1 MLQGGLP
8 FPPEANLTA
17 ISVLGFLNR
26 SQMNRKQAVEGSI
39 RANKEARTHS
49 KKKRKSGVKRLATA
63 PEL

>member
-26 SQMNRKQAVEGSI
+26 SQMDMKPAVRGLI
-39 RANKEARTHS
+39 RASKKARTCS
-49 KKKRKSGVKRLATA
+49 RKKRKSGVKRVATA